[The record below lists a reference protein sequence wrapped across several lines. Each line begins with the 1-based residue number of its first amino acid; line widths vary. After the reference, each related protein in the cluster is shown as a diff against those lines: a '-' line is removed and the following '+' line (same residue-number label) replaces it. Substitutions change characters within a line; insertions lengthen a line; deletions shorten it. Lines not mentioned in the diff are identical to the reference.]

1 MAEYIDKLA
10 LLVIQ
15 QGRLLA
21 VRSQG
26 KTLFYAPGGKR
37 EAGETDAI
45 ALIREIDEELAV
57 TLHAD
62 TLQHAVTISEQADG
76 KPAGVQVRLTCYTG
90 QYSGTPTP
98 AAEIAEL
105 RWVGIADREV
115 CSPALLRVMDW
126 LQQHDLLR

>member
-1 MAEYIDKLA
+1 MAEFIDKLA
-10 LLVIQ
+10 LLVIEDD
-15 QGRLLA
+15 RLLA

-37 EAGETDAI
+37 EPGETDAT

-57 TLHAD
+57 ALQAD
-62 TLQHAVTISEQADG
+62 SLRHAVTISEQADG

-90 QYSGTPTP
+90 QYTGTPTP

-105 RWVGIADREV
+105 RWVGLADRDV
-115 CSPALLRVMDW
+115 CSPALLRVMAW
-126 LQQHDLLR
+126 LQQQHLVR

>member
-1 MAEYIDKLA
+1 MSTFIDKLA
-10 LLVIQ
+10 LLVVHD
-15 QGRLLA
+15 GRLLA

-37 EAGETDAI
+37 EAGETDAE

-62 TLQHAVTISEQADG
+62 SLQHAVTLSAQADG
-76 KPAGVQVRLTCYTG
+76 KPAGVQVRLTCYTAEF
-90 QYSGTPTP
+90 SGTPTP

-105 RWVGIADREV
+105 RWVGQADRAI
-115 CSPALLRVMDW
+115 CSPALLLVMDW
-126 LQQHDLLR
+126 LQQQRLLS